1 MTGKCEDSS
10 QTTRGSAT
18 PVKSDWIMW
27 RMQQSELRIV
37 VSNTGPLVSAL
48 QCGRLD
54 IVRQLYDVVHIPS
67 SVLAELVT
75 HGAGPEIIEMVR
87 AGFIVVHDDLT
98 EEERAA
104 AKAIAEAIADAPKSH
119 KAVRKALLDCRRQ
132 GTHYGT
138 AFIERIYGRLREEAR

>member
-1 MTGKCEDSS
+1 
-10 QTTRGSAT
+10 
-18 PVKSDWIMW
+18 MW

-119 KAVRKALLDCRRQ
+119 NKNPAHHLSEAEAVSLAQ
-132 GTHYGT
+132 EGT
-138 AFIERIYGRLREEAR
+138 AHELLGACAAGKV